1 MTEIIPAILPESFDD
16 LKDKMAL
23 VNGLTGI
30 VQIDI
35 CDGKFVQSK
44 SWPYIGD
51 YDAMYGKIISED
63 EGFPFWESIDFEVDL
78 MVKNPEEVVDNW
90 IKAGAKRIVLHV
102 ESSKVLYAFLEEFR
116 KKYGYYGESAF
127 GAEIGIALDINTANE
142 NIYQYL
148 EPNKEGRTLV
158 DFVQFMGIDNIGY
171 QNQSFDN
178 TVFGKIHDLR
188 QKYSGTIIS
197 IDGGVSL
204 DNAKELVDNGVNRLI
219 SGSAVFESEDVKETI
234 EEFRKI

>member
-1 MTEIIPAILPESFDD
+1 MTEIIPAILPESFDE

-23 VNGLTGI
+23 INGLTGI

-51 YDAMYGKIISED
+51 YDAMYEKIISED
-63 EGFPFWESIDFEVDL
+63 EGFPFWESIDFEIDL
-78 MVKNPEEVVDNW
+78 MVRNPEEVVENW

-102 ESSKVLYAFLEEFR
+102 ESSKVLYVFLEEFR

-127 GAEIGIALDINTANE
+127 EVEIGIALDINTVNE
-142 NIYQYL
+142 DIYQYL

-158 DFVQFMGIDNIGY
+158 DFVQFMGIDKIGY
-171 QNQSFDN
+171 QHQSFDN

-188 QKYSGTIIS
+188 QKYSGAIIS